1 MRKAL
6 TATTALVTAGVVAG
20 PAAAQIQLG
29 LDGYMNN
36 FFGFGQTDYDNNQ
49 VSRNS
54 TNLFSDGEIWFVG
67 QFTADN
73 GITFGANVQLE
84 SFGSPDT
91 VDEDFAF
98 VTGSFGRINIGSENT
113 AAYLMQYSAPEVGA
127 PVNSGWVTAFI
138 PPTTSTASFRHPSLS
153 TFLDYGNDENGI
165 TYFTPRFYGFQLGA
179 TWTPSISGD
188 GNGSQSARESDCE
201 GQTSDGLGNTCE
213 GGDGYSVGLNFV
225 ESFNGFDVAV
235 AGGYRSASEV
245 ISAGGETGRSG
256 GTEQMHQYSA
266 GLNLGYA
273 GFTFGGSFGYEDSDL
288 ETEGHSWDIGLSYS
302 TGPITVGASWFSSEV
317 DGDQGNNEDDELR
330 VAKAAVNYTLAPG
343 VVTSGTIMWAEWDA
357 EDDDEE
363 VEGIVGIIGLRY
375 NF

>member
-36 FFGFGQTDYDNNQ
+36 FFGVGSTDYDRSG
-49 VSRNS
+49 VSRSS

-84 SFGSPDT
+84 SFGSADT
-91 VDEDFAF
+91 VDEDFAYI
-98 VTGSFGRINIGSENT
+98 TGSFGRINIGSENT

-138 PPTTSTASFRHPSLS
+138 PPDGNTASFRHPSLS
-153 TFLDYGNDENGI
+153 TFLDYGNDENGV

-188 GNGSQSARESDCE
+188 GNGSQSAREKNCE
-201 GQTSDGLGNTCE
+201 GAGNTCE
-213 GGDGYSVGLNFV
+213 GGDGYSIGVNFV

-235 AGGYRSASEV
+235 AGGFRNASEV
-245 ISAGGETGRSG
+245 VSTTSTTTNSSG
-256 GTEQMHQYSA
+256 TDDLYQYSA

-288 ETEGHSWDIGLSYS
+288 TTEGHSWDVGLSYS
-302 TGPITVGASWFSSEV
+302 TGPITVGASYFQSEV
-317 DGDQGNNEDDELR
+317 DGVQGNSEDDELN

-343 VVTSGTIMWAEWDA
+343 VITSGTIMWAEWDSET
-357 EDDDEE
+357 EDSEQDD
-363 VEGIVGIIGLRY
+363 VDGIVGIVGLRY